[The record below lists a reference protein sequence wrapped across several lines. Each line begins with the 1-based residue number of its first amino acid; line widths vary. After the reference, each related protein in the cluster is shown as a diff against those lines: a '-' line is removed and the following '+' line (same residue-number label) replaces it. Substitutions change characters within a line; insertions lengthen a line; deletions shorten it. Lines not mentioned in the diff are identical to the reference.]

1 MTNAKL
7 AVIVAVVGLVGLS
20 LLGCGEEQAKEYEMP
35 IDLVRAFDASMKS
48 GNFQKAAGLF
58 DFEEHERNINPAFD
72 SLPIGEREMKIKT
85 LRDQKARALEGWAS
99 EYISANYQIGQE
111 YRKDDISKISLVGS
125 LPKRVTCINK
135 RDVSWR
141 IYLIE

>member
-1 MTNAKL
+1 
-7 AVIVAVVGLVGLS
+7 
-20 LLGCGEEQAKEYEMP
+20 
-35 IDLVRAFDASMKS
+35 
-48 GNFQKAAGLF
+48 
-58 DFEEHERNINPAFD
+58 
-72 SLPIGEREMKIKT
+72 MKIKT